1 MMRRFLPVVLVVVV
15 ALPLAAATAQAAVE
29 PVVLGVD
36 VSSCQTGASA
46 TQRNAVFTGSMPADS
61 DAMRLG
67 MRFDLQE
74 RRAGADDYKSP
85 KLPNFGV
92 WQKSDSG
99 ATGYVI
105 DKRVEQLAAGSSYR
119 VVVHYRWY
127 AKSGKL
133 VRKAVR
139 TSAVCKQPDLRP
151 DLRLLSVGVEPGSDP
166 TTSIYR
172 VTVRNEGVGAV
183 VDPFRVTLA
192 LDGRALP
199 VGEPVPSLAPGAS
212 SVASFTGPRCGAGSL
227 LRAVVDPAGAVD
239 ESDETDNV
247 LQRACTGR

>member
-1 MMRRFLPVVLVVVV
+1 MRCRLIPVLLVVVA
-15 ALPLAAATAQAAVE
+15 ALPVAAAAAQSADE

-36 VSSCQTGASA
+36 VSSCDTGASA
-46 TQRNAVFTGSMPADS
+46 AQRDAVFTGSMPADP
-61 DAMRLG
+61 DAVRLG

-74 RRAGADDYKSP
+74 RRAGASDYKTL
-85 KLPNFGV
+85 KVPNFGV

-99 ATGYVI
+99 ADGYVI

-133 VRKAVR
+133 VRSAKR

-151 DLRLLSVGVEPGSDP
+151 DLRVLSISLDPGVDP
-166 TTSIYR
+166 ASAVYR
-172 VTVRNEGVGAV
+172 VTVRNDGAGAV
-183 VDPFRVTLA
+183 SAAFRVTLA
-192 LDGRALP
+192 LDGVALP
-199 VGEPVPSLAPGAS
+199 VGEPVPTLAPAAS
-212 SVASFTGPRCGAGSL
+212 SVVSFTGPRCGSASV
-227 LRAVVDPAGAVD
+227 LRAVVDPGAAVD

-247 LQRACTGR
+247 LQRACAGR